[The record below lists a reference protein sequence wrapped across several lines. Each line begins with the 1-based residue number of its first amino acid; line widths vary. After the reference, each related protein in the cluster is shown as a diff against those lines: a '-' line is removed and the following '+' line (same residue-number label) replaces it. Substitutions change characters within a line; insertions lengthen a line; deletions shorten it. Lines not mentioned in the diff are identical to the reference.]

1 MTEPIKPRND
11 VKFGGVEFN
20 SNDVV
25 KREKIIKENGGIR
38 YSVFLKNG
46 VHIEYPQQKNSN
58 NAYVEMNYSEPENR
72 RNKSS
77 QKRPLA
83 TTFISNL
90 AFGKIEGSKNNYDD
104 IILTGGN
111 SNIIDI
117 SNDNQKDAVYI
128 RPGVVTPSLN
138 NKVVMD
144 KNDRTDI
151 NREKTLSFSEHEEDI
166 VVEGEGI
173 ADENSHKKIL

>member
-1 MTEPIKPRND
+1 
-11 VKFGGVEFN
+11 
-20 SNDVV
+20 
-25 KREKIIKENGGIR
+25 
-38 YSVFLKNG
+38 
-46 VHIEYPQQKNSN
+46 
-58 NAYVEMNYSEPENR
+58 MNYSEPENR
-72 RNKSS
+72 KNKSS

-104 IILTGGN
+104 IVLTGGN

-173 ADENSHKKIL
+173 ADENSHKKI